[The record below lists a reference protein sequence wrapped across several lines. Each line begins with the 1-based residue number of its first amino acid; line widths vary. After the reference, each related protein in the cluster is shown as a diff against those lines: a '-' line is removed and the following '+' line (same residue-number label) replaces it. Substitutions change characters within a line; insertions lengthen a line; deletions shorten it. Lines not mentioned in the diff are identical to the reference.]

1 MQQVIQLLR
10 HIKTARALA
19 CVLALVSLALCF
31 RASAAAVNKY
41 DSLIAK
47 CRDWTSDRIIA
58 VGDRYKQ
65 QGNDEKALVMYMMV
79 CNRVEPDMSDADART
94 CALAHLKTGDIY
106 YDGGNFSN
114 ALLFYVDGLK
124 VSERSSDMPYSAVF
138 YKNMGNVYSMFQ
150 DYETGIRLY
159 TKGIEYGKA
168 AGDNETV
175 YKICQNLTGAYIYT
189 GDVKSARRYYAE
201 AQHTPHKPT
210 DVSRFMD
217 GYTHGIVLKGE
228 GRLGEAVTI
237 FKRLAV
243 KAGAADIGARYEC
256 SAYNEVYKVYES
268 MGNGDSTLV
277 YMNLCNRLAEK
288 NGLRHMFVDVLKS
301 LSDFYAAK
309 GDRRKA
315 LDMKLEYYAV
325 KDSVFDLREL
335 DMVKN
340 QHFLYET
347 EKVQR
352 DISALRRAEERRL
365 QVISHQRAIIA
376 CVTVG
381 IVLVSLL
388 LLYVYRQK
396 CRLDENYRSLFNL
409 NRQISAGN
417 TVEGERKKAVVQA
430 GQPAPSEPQEVF
442 AADERDDAKYKG
454 SSLNDEQRDK
464 LAAAIAS
471 EMDNG
476 TEFCNPDFSL
486 DTLARIVGSNSTYVS
501 QTINAVYGKNFS
513 NFVNEY
519 RVRLACRR
527 LADVEH
533 YGNITIRGVGESVGY
548 SAYGTFIKVFKNI
561 TGMPPSLYRKI
572 ALEEAESFSGAGVVH
587 NS

>member
-1 MQQVIQLLR
+1 M
-10 HIKTARALA
+10 
-19 CVLALVSLALCF
+19 
-31 RASAAAVNKY
+31 
-41 DSLIAK
+41 
-47 CRDWTSDRIIA
+47 
-58 VGDRYKQ
+58 
-65 QGNDEKALVMYMMV
+65 
-79 CNRVEPDMSDADART
+79 
-94 CALAHLKTGDIY
+94 
-106 YDGGNFSN
+106 
-114 ALLFYVDGLK
+114 
-124 VSERSSDMPYSAVF
+124 
-138 YKNMGNVYSMFQ
+138 
-150 DYETGIRLY
+150 
-159 TKGIEYGKA
+159 
-168 AGDNETV
+168 
-175 YKICQNLTGAYIYT
+175 
-189 GDVKSARRYYAE
+189 
-201 AQHTPHKPT
+201 
-210 DVSRFMD
+210 
-217 GYTHGIVLKGE
+217 
-228 GRLGEAVTI
+228 
-237 FKRLAV
+237 
-243 KAGAADIGARYEC
+243 
-256 SAYNEVYKVYES
+256 
-268 MGNGDSTLV
+268 
-277 YMNLCNRLAEK
+277 
-288 NGLRHMFVDVLKS
+288 
-301 LSDFYAAK
+301 
-309 GDRRKA
+309 
-315 LDMKLEYYAV
+315 
-325 KDSVFDLREL
+325 
-335 DMVKN
+335 
-340 QHFLYET
+340 
-347 EKVQR
+347 
-352 DISALRRAEERRL
+352 
-365 QVISHQRAIIA
+365 QVISHQRVIIA

-430 GQPAPSEPQEVF
+430 EQPAPSEPQEVF
-442 AADERDDAKYKG
+442 ADDERDDAKYKG